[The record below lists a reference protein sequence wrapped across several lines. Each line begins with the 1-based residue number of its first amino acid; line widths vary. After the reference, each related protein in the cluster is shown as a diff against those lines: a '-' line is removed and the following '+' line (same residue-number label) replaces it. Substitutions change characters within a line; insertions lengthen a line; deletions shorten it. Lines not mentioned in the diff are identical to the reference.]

1 MNQYFPQLQGHSSR
15 NINVKL
21 DLFYYAEKADLKGS
35 TCVET
40 SNLAAKTAA
49 DFNSLKVEVDKIDA
63 GTLKTLPADLSK
75 LSNAAD
81 NHVVKKTVYDK

>member
-1 MNQYFPQLQGHSSR
+1 MNQYFPQPQEHSSR

-21 DLFYYAEKADLKGS
+21 DLFHYAEKADLKGI

-40 SNLAAKTAA
+40 SNLAGKS
-49 DFNSLKVEVDKIDA
+49 DFHSLKVEVDKIDT

-81 NHVVKKTVYDK
+81 NHIVKRTVYDK